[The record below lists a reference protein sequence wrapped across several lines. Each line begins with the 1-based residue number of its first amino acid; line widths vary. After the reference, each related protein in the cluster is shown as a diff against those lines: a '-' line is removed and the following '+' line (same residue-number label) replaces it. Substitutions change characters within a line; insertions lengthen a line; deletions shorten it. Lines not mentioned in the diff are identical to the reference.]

1 MYKVGLGNRLTNGEE
16 NKSKAGQYD
25 SERKIFK
32 QDVLAEEGRTG
43 KSWIKKQKTIGNYD
57 KTYVIAR
64 TSWIITKIRESF
76 LVERKIGGSRAFLCS
91 TPSIIML
98 IPAIKKIII
107 PTIKKKSFGKKRVLL
122 NSMLHR
128 KRLKASTITYW

>member
-43 KSWIKKQKTIGNYD
+43 KS
-57 KTYVIAR
+57 
-64 TSWIITKIRESF
+64 
-76 LVERKIGGSRAFLCS
+76 
-91 TPSIIML
+91 
-98 IPAIKKIII
+98 
-107 PTIKKKSFGKKRVLL
+107 
-122 NSMLHR
+122 
-128 KRLKASTITYW
+128 